1 MTRKQPVAMKG
12 MILVALTMAAVMSV
26 GIVAGSAFGA
36 APTGVQML
44 GGSK

>member
-1 MTRKQPVAMKG
+1 MNRNQSVDMKG

-36 APTGVQML
+36 APTGVRML
-44 GGSK
+44 GG